1 MMGASMLEV
10 LGTLLSITA
19 LSKKSRSTKWRGIIF
34 ARPHL
39 LALLTIII
47 SFLCFFCGTRTSWPA
62 GSSADRFMGAIL
74 KPGLFISEKD
84 PVILLIGICF
94 DWFGGVE

>member
-1 MMGASMLEV
+1 MGASMLEV

-19 LSKKSRSTKWRGIIF
+19 LSNKSRSTKLRKIIF

-47 SFLCFFCGTRTSWPA
+47 SFLCFF
-62 GSSADRFMGAIL
+62 
-74 KPGLFISEKD
+74 
-84 PVILLIGICF
+84 
-94 DWFGGVE
+94 

>member
-1 MMGASMLEV
+1 MICHSFNNNYDCTSPLCPESSMMGASMLEV

-19 LSKKSRSTKWRGIIF
+19 LSNKSRSTKLRKIIF

-47 SFLCFFCGTRTSWPA
+47 SFLCFF
-62 GSSADRFMGAIL
+62 
-74 KPGLFISEKD
+74 
-84 PVILLIGICF
+84 
-94 DWFGGVE
+94 